1 MTPDEALQAVD
12 CEAYGSDG
20 EKIGK
25 VRQVFLDDQ
34 TDEPA
39 WATVNTGLFGTSESF
54 VPLINASFSGDRLMV
69 AHPKDQVKNAPN
81 IGGDSGHLTPEQE
94 SGLYDYY
101 GIDYTTAT
109 DEPVMTGQPSD
120 APTPTSPRPAT
131 QTTSQAQPQT
141 YATTSETSDDAMTLS
156 EERVRVAGT
165 ESRPVGRAR
174 LRKIVETEYVT
185 QTVPVRREK
194 VIIEHDPVEGDDDGS
209 LADADAV
216 GTEVVLNEE
225 RPVLEKTA
233 EPVER
238 VRLARE
244 EYTEDETVSTDVRR
258 ERIETEGD
266 VRDDGRRD
274 A

>member
-1 MTPDEALQAVD
+1 MLNQDEARQAIGAQ
-12 CEAYGSDG
+12 AYGSDG
-20 EKIGK
+20 DKIGK
-25 VRQVFLDDQ
+25 VGQVYLDDE
-34 TDEPA
+34 TNEPA
-39 WATVNTGLFGTSESF
+39 WATVNTGLFGTSETF
-54 VPLINASFSGDRLMV
+54 VPLSDASLTADGLVV
-69 AHPKDQVKNAPN
+69 AHPKDTVKDAPN
-81 IGGDSGHLTPEQE
+81 VNDDDGHLTPDQE
-94 SGLYDYY
+94 RALYEYY
-101 GIDYTTAT
+101 GMAYTEWTEGSLDDGPGRDT
-109 DEPVMTGQPSD
+109 TSTEPTGREPIAS
-120 APTPTSPRPAT
+120 PTS
-131 QTTSQAQPQT
+131 
-141 YATTSETSDDAMTLS
+141 SDTDNAMTLS
-156 EERVRVAGT
+156 EERVQVSGT
-165 ESRPVGRAR
+165 TTSPIGRAR